1 MVDAVWPGPGCRRSP
16 APPGIA
22 AGPAA
27 GVGGSGTPTPKSWV
41 HWRRRPPGAGPGG
54 PVGAVQ
60 APPSS
65 PHVESHA
72 RARGNAAAWSRHLP
86 SRGRSSR
93 LLPTLCEWTD
103 PWPSLPSEA
112 SGQAALRGSL
122 ERSPRRFSGCPRG
135 PLRSCLLPSAGTGPA
150 PRAAFATP
158 FLSARPFCHAALAAC
173 SPVRAARGRGSSH
186 LRSRS
191 ESVTSGR
198 RPQKRQLDARR
209 EEQRVS
215 AGARVPCGGAWA
227 LAAAPGAAP
236 VRPHGPHGPRSRPRP
251 GEASAPP
258 RELNTRRP
266 EVAPTRL

>member
-72 RARGNAAAWSRHLP
+72 GARGNAAAWSRHLP

-135 PLRSCLLPSAGTGPA
+135 PLRSCLLPRPARA
-150 PRAAFATP
+150 PRLVLHSRRCFSAPGRSATLLLQRVAPCAPLGAEAAP
-158 FLSARPFCHAALAAC
+158 
-173 SPVRAARGRGSSH
+173 
-186 LRSRS
+186 
-191 ESVTSGR
+191 TSGVD
-198 RPQKRQLDARR
+198 P
-209 EEQRVS
+209 RVS
-215 AGARVPCGGAWA
+215 HRAGGLKNDSWTRAGRSSACPRGARVPCGGAWA

-236 VRPHGPHGPRSRPRP
+236 VRPRGPHGPLCSRTHRGHSLARERP
-251 GEASAPP
+251 LRHRGS
-258 RELNTRRP
+258 
-266 EVAPTRL
+266 